1 MTIDTIKKVLADH
14 LDTDVS
20 EITEETSFKDLGI
33 DSLETVEIMMELE
46 DELGIEITASEVGQT
61 VGSLINYIESKKE
74 N

>member
-1 MTIDTIKKVLADH
+1 MADH

-61 VGSLINYIESKKE
+61 VGSLISYIESKKE

>member
-1 MTIDTIKKVLADH
+1 MTIDTINKVLADH

-61 VGSLINYIESKKE
+61 VGSLISYIESKKE